1 MKWLES
7 TFIKRDLGVSV
18 DCKLNMNHHLDTA
31 QRETPYWDYKQKY
44 NLRIQKEISQLS
56 SALTAPVNVSLLVG
70 NAL

>member
-44 NLRIQKEISQLS
+44 NLQDAERNLSAQLS
-56 SALTAPVNVSLLVG
+56 THSSC
-70 NAL
+70 

>member
-18 DCKLNMNHHLDTA
+18 DCKLNMNHHLDTV

-44 NLRIQKEISQLS
+44 NLQDTERNLSAQLRKRRAVS
-56 SALTAPVNVSLLVG
+56 SSHCRR
-70 NAL
+70 